1 MADRNEERIAGAS
14 GPQGE
19 IEVEETIAIRAEIR
33 DTRERMGDTIEE
45 IGDRLNPRHLREQVK
60 EGVRDATIGRVENMA
75 HNAADKVQETRRTIM
90 ETVRDNP
97 IPAAMVGIGL
107 GWMYLNS
114 RNDDSR
120 DDYYGRGRDSV
131 GYGGRAAGYGS
142 AYGSRGG
149 YPSGYGQG
157 AGTSGGYG
165 PEEEEGRL
173 GQMRERASEMG
184 HNFKERASELGHE
197 ASELGHDV
205 AERTQ
210 ELAGNVAQ
218 RAQDLGHDIADT
230 TRKQVGRVEDRFY
243 ESPLMVG
250 AATMALGLAAGFAL
264 PRTRTESRIMG
275 PARDQF
281 VEKVKETAEETTE
294 KVKHVAERVV
304 DEAQETAK
312 EAAEDEGLTA

>member
-19 IEVEETIAIRAEIR
+19 IEVEETIAIRAEISE
-33 DTRERMGDTIEE
+33 TRERMGDTIEE
-45 IGDRLNPRHLREQVK
+45 IGERLNPRHLREQVK

-75 HNAADKVQETRRTIM
+75 HNAADKVQETRRSIT

-97 IPAAMVGIGL
+97 IPAALVGIGL

-114 RNDDSR
+114 RNESPR
-120 DDYYGRGRDSV
+120 SGYYGGARDSS
-131 GYGGRAAGYGS
+131 GYGGRAAGYGGG
-142 AYGSRGG
+142 YGSRGG
-149 YPSGYGQG
+149 YASGYGQG
-157 AGTSGGYG
+157 AASSGYRFD
-165 PEEEEGRL
+165 EEEGRL
-173 GQMRERASEMG
+173 DHMRERASQMG
-184 HNFKERASELGHE
+184 HNVKDRASELGHE
-197 ASELGHDV
+197 ASEMGHDV

-210 ELAGNVAQ
+210 ELASNVAH
-218 RAQDLGHDIADT
+218 RAQELGHDLADT
-230 TRKQVGRVEDRFY
+230 TRQQVERVEDRFY

-250 AATMALGLAAGFAL
+250 AATLALGLAAGFAL
-264 PRTRTESRIMG
+264 PKTRTESRVMG

-281 VEKVKETAEETTE
+281 VEKVKETAEETKE